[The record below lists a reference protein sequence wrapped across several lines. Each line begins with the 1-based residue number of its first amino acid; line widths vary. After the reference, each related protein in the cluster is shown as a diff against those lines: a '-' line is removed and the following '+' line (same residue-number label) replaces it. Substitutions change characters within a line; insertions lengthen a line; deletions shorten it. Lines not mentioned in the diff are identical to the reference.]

1 MKVLVAYDGSLDS
14 KAALKYGIKR
24 VREIPGELIALHV
37 FPSHRF
43 IDYGAG
49 PRAEERARR
58 DAFRHLDEARE
69 FIQACGK
76 GIKASVVFTEGQA
89 RKEILGH
96 AKQENVDLIVVPPSL
111 DSLLDA
117 ACCLV
122 DVVSADEE
130 ATAAQPA
137 TLLNN
142 PGGPVESRA

>member
-14 KAALKYGIKR
+14 KAALNYGIQR
-24 VREIPGELIALHV
+24 VREFPGELIAIHV

-58 DAFRHLDEARE
+58 DAFRHLDDARE
-69 FIQACGK
+69 FIRANGK
-76 GIKASVVFTEGQA
+76 GIKSSAVFIEGHA
-89 RKEILGH
+89 RKEILSH
-96 AKQENVDLIVVPPSL
+96 ATREDVDLIVVPRSL
-111 DSLLDA
+111 DSLMDA

-130 ATAAQPA
+130 ASVMPSA
-137 TLLNN
+137 LLNS
-142 PGGPVESRA
+142 PGGPVGSRA

>member
-14 KAALKYGIKR
+14 KAALKYGIQR
-24 VREIPGELIALHV
+24 VREFPGELIALHV

-43 IDYGAG
+43 IDYEAG
-49 PRAEERARR
+49 FRAEERSRR

-69 FIQACGK
+69 FIRANGK
-76 GIKASVVFTEGQA
+76 GIKASAVFTEGNV

-96 AKQENVDLIVVPPSL
+96 ATKEDVDLIVVPRSL
-111 DSLLDA
+111 DSLMDA

-130 ATAAQPA
+130 ADAVPA
-137 TLLNN
+137 GILNS
-142 PGGPVESRA
+142 PGGPVGSRA